1 MAFTKLTDHIDEL
14 SDNIQSY
21 IESMIEYYKL
31 DAFKKT
37 SKITSLIVKLFVIG
51 SIFLFFL
58 GFISLGL
65 AFLIGNAI
73 GTLSTGFFIVGGIYL
88 VGFILFMLFGKKHI
102 DNIVISKFSK
112 RYFREDRLDD
122 VVDEPLEDETAA

>member
-14 SDNIQSY
+14 SDNIQAY

-37 SKITSLIVKLFVIG
+37 NKITSLIIKLLVIG

-58 GFISLGL
+58 GFVSLGL
-65 AFLIGNAI
+65 AFLIGSAI
-73 GTLSTGFFIVGGIYL
+73 GKLSTGFFIVGGIYL
-88 VGFILFMLFGKKHI
+88 VGFILFMLFGKKYI
-102 DNIVISKFSK
+102 DNLVVSKFSK
-112 RYFREDRLDD
+112 LYFRDDEDNVEEELQ
-122 VVDEPLEDETAA
+122 EDETTA